1 MGFADSL
8 KKICD
13 ETGENIEDAVKA
25 TAMEMLSSVVKMSPV
40 GNPDIW
46 KANKGAAYMRQTHNL
61 FVEAYNKDLGKGKNG
76 RLRKAS
82 QKTLKATYK
91 YSSGDDY
98 VGGRFRG
105 NWQIGL
111 NTMNL
116 DTSRPPDATG
126 GSSISEGSTTLG
138 YWQPGQTIYIS
149 NNLPYAMRLE
159 YGWSTQAPGG
169 MVRLTAQRFNTIL
182 NANIKAITSK

>member
-46 KANKGAAYMRQTHNL
+46 KVNKTVMAARSIANTALAEQNANRPKGASKI
-61 FVEAYNKDLGKGKNG
+61 NKLSKSDIARTIPLAAG
-76 RLRKAS
+76 A
-82 QKTLKATYK
+82 
-91 YSSGDDY
+91 DY
-98 VGGRFRG
+98 VGCRFRA
-105 NWQIGL
+105 NWQIGISVI
-111 NTMNL
+111 NTAS
-116 DTSRPPDATG
+116 SREPDATG
-126 GSSISEGSTTLG
+126 ESAMQAGSAKMDTWS
-138 YWQPGQTIYIS
+138 PGKTIYIS
-149 NNLPYAMRLE
+149 NSLPYAMRLE

-169 MVRLTAQRFNTIL
+169 MVRLTQQRFNTIL
-182 NANIKAITSK
+182 DANIKAITKK